1 MSKQKVVTNLLL
13 STAVLGGFLIC
24 HVPSVSAETG
34 NLQEIPTESAT
45 VSSENQTVA
54 AVDGI
59 SPTDNQLP
67 TSEEGDKQA
76 SEEKLVS
83 SDSTRE
89 KSAAQ
94 VATDPD
100 VPSQSLSVSEAE
112 VSTAD
117 SNIQQA
123 EEKLIQESNYY
134 RFDTHQG
141 ERIRNAVSIEK
152 ISADNDEIKWK
163 VTFDRKNWTFSGEG
177 SGYYFILPKGL
188 QLTNIIDSQSRE
200 DIFNKFPKDVNDEA
214 NSGGQPYRFF
224 SREKNANNDERS
236 FESQWGWS
244 VGRVGGELEK
254 WKEESS
260 SIYFLQVQRDSVA
273 KEKATYELTAQVT
286 NQEMQTF
293 PVLAVVKNFKE
304 RIFFSRDEIT
314 SAAGLRLKV
323 SESAKSNNEGITII
337 GDSSP
342 ESDRTP
348 EPRGDRTPDID
359 VPKADVPKVEQPKP
373 KDPEIQL
380 PTPKSPESV
389 PPKVMPPT
397 PKVPEVKTPKEAPL
411 PPKTPEVEVP
421 KVMLPTPKV
430 PEVKTPKVEYP
441 DTDAPKIES
450 PKAPETER
458 PEVLPPTPKVPEVEV
473 PKVIPPTSKV
483 PEAEP
488 PKVEQPK
495 PKVPEVHL
503 PAPKSPE
510 TEPPKVMSPAPKV
523 PDVKTPKEAPLPPK
537 TPGVEVPKVMLP
549 TPKAPEV
556 EVPKITPPTSKVPEA
571 EPPKVE
577 QPKPKVPEVHLPA
590 PKAPETEPPKVMS
603 PAPKVPD
610 VKTPKEA
617 PLPPKTPGVEV
628 PKVTPPTSKVP
639 EAEPPKV
646 EPPKV
651 EQPKPKVPEVHLP
664 APKSP
669 ESMPPKATPPAPK
682 VPDVKTPK
690 EAPLPP
696 KTPEV
701 AHPEVEKS
709 AGIQPEKGQPEVN
722 KPNIIHPEVLQ
733 AEVKKTESGVSMAP
747 KVGIQKET
755 LPNTG
760 ETSNTLVWLG
770 GALATLAS
778 SLYLFKQHR
787 QREEE

>member
-24 HVPSVSAETG
+24 HIPSVSAETG

-45 VSSENQTVA
+45 VSSENQTAA

-67 TSEEGDKQA
+67 MSEEGDEQA
-76 SEEKLVS
+76 PEEKLVS
-83 SDSTRE
+83 SGSTRE
-89 KSAAQ
+89 ESAAQ

-100 VPSQSLSVSEAE
+100 TPSQSLNVSEAE

-141 ERIRNAVSIEK
+141 EQIRNAVSIEK
-152 ISADNDEIKWK
+152 ISADNNEIKWK
-163 VTFDRKNWTFSGEG
+163 VTFDRKNWVFKGEG

-188 QLTNIIDSQSRE
+188 QLTKIIDKQSEE
-200 DIFNKFPKDVNDEA
+200 DIFDKFPTDVDGDA

-224 SREKNANNDERS
+224 SKEKNANNDERS

-260 SIYFLQVQRDSVA
+260 SIYFLQVQRDSVV

-286 NQEMQTF
+286 NREMQTF

-323 SESAKSNNEGITII
+323 SESAKPNNEGIAIL
-337 GDSSP
+337 GSVPRPDSSP

-373 KDPEIQL
+373 KDPEVQL
-380 PTPKSPESV
+380 PAPKAPESV
-389 PPKVMPPT
+389 PPKVMPPA
-397 PKVPEVKTPKEAPL
+397 PKVPDVKTPKEAPL

-421 KVMLPTPKV
+421 KVMPPTPKV
-430 PEVKTPKVEYP
+430 PDVKTPKVEYP
-441 DTDAPKIES
+441 DTDAPEIES
-450 PKAPETER
+450 PKAPKTER
-458 PEVLPPTPKVPEVEV
+458 PEVLPPTSKVPEVEP
-473 PKVIPPTSKV
+473 PKVMLPTPKS

-503 PAPKSPE
+503 SAPKSPE
-510 TEPPKVMSPAPKV
+510 VEVPKVTPPTSKV

-556 EVPKITPPTSKVPEA
+556 EVPK
-571 EPPKVE
+571 
-577 QPKPKVPEVHLPA
+577 
-590 PKAPETEPPKVMS
+590 
-603 PAPKVPD
+603 
-610 VKTPKEA
+610 
-617 PLPPKTPGVEV
+617 
-628 PKVTPPTSKVP
+628 VTPPTSKVP
-639 EAEPPKV
+639 DVKM
-646 EPPKV
+646 
-651 EQPKPKVPEVHLP
+651 
-664 APKSP
+664 PKSP
-669 ESMPPKATPPAPK
+669 E
-682 VPDVKTPK
+682 VV
-690 EAPLPP
+690 
-696 KTPEV
+696 
-701 AHPEVEKS
+701 HPEVEKP
-709 AGIQPEKGQPEVN
+709 AGIQPEKGQLEVN

-733 AEVKKTESGVSMAP
+733 SEVKKTESGVSMAP

-770 GALATLAS
+770 GALAALAS

>member
-24 HVPSVSAETG
+24 HVSSVSAETG

-45 VSSENQTVA
+45 VSSENQTA
-54 AVDGI
+54 TAVDGI

-67 TSEEGDKQA
+67 TSEEGDEQA
-76 SEEKLVS
+76 PEEKLVS

-89 KSAAQ
+89 ESATQ

-100 VPSQSLSVSEAE
+100 APSQSLSVSGAE
-112 VSTAD
+112 ISTAD

-123 EEKLIQESNYY
+123 EEKLIQESNYH

-141 ERIRNAVSIEK
+141 EQIRKAVSIEK

-177 SGYYFILPKGL
+177 SGYYFILLKGL
-188 QLTNIIDSQSRE
+188 QLTKIIDSQSEE
-200 DIFNKFPKDVNDEA
+200 DIFNKFPKDVNSEA

-260 SIYFLQVQRDSVA
+260 SVYFLQVQRDSVA

-286 NQEMQTF
+286 NREMQTF

-323 SESAKSNNEGITII
+323 SESAKPNNEGITII

-348 EPRGDRTPDID
+348 EPRGDRTSDIV

-373 KDPEIQL
+373 KDPEVQL
-380 PTPKSPESV
+380 PAPKAPESV
-389 PPKVMPPT
+389 PPKVM
-397 PKVPEVKTPKEAPL
+397 
-411 PPKTPEVEVP
+411 
-421 KVMLPTPKV
+421 
-430 PEVKTPKVEYP
+430 
-441 DTDAPKIES
+441 
-450 PKAPETER
+450 
-458 PEVLPPTPKVPEVEV
+458 
-473 PKVIPPTSKV
+473 
-483 PEAEP
+483 
-488 PKVEQPK
+488 
-495 PKVPEVHL
+495 
-503 PAPKSPE
+503 
-510 TEPPKVMSPAPKV
+510 
-523 PDVKTPKEAPLPPK
+523 
-537 TPGVEVPKVMLP
+537 
-549 TPKAPEV
+549 
-556 EVPKITPPTSKVPEA
+556 
-571 EPPKVE
+571 
-577 QPKPKVPEVHLPA
+577 
-590 PKAPETEPPKVMS
+590 
-603 PAPKVPD
+603 
-610 VKTPKEA
+610 
-617 PLPPKTPGVEV
+617 
-628 PKVTPPTSKVP
+628 
-639 EAEPPKV
+639 
-646 EPPKV
+646 
-651 EQPKPKVPEVHLP
+651 
-664 APKSP
+664 
-669 ESMPPKATPPAPK
+669 PPAPK

-701 AHPEVEKS
+701 EVPKVMPPTPKVPEVHLPAPKSPEVEVPKVTPPTSKVPDVKTPKTPEVAHPEVEKP

-733 AEVKKTESGVSMAP
+733 SEVKKTESGVSMAP

-770 GALATLAS
+770 GALAALAS

>member
-45 VSSENQTVA
+45 VSSENQTA
-54 AVDGI
+54 TAVDGI

-67 TSEEGDKQA
+67 TSEEGDEQA
-76 SEEKLVS
+76 PEEKLVS

-89 KSAAQ
+89 ESATQ

-100 VPSQSLSVSEAE
+100 TPSQSLNVSEAE
-112 VSTAD
+112 NSTAD

-141 ERIRNAVSIEK
+141 EQIRNAVSIEK
-152 ISADNDEIKWK
+152 ISADNDKIKWR

-188 QLTNIIDSQSRE
+188 QLTNIIDKQSEE
-200 DIFNKFPKDVNDEA
+200 DIFDKFPTEVDGDA

-224 SREKNANNDERS
+224 SREKNTNNGERS

-286 NQEMQTF
+286 NREMQTF

-323 SESAKSNNEGITII
+323 SESAKPNNEGITII
-337 GDSSP
+337 GSVLGPDSSP

-348 EPRGDRTPDID
+348 EPRGDRTPDIV

-373 KDPEIQL
+373 KDPEVHL
-380 PTPKSPESV
+380 PAPKAPETVPPKVMPPAPKVPEVKTPKEAPLPPKTPEVEVPKVIPPTSKVPESVPPKVEQPKPKVPEVHLPAPKSPESV
-389 PPKVMPPT
+389 PPKVMPPA

-421 KVMLPTPKV
+421 KVMLPTPK
-430 PEVKTPKVEYP
+430 
-441 DTDAPKIES
+441 A
-450 PKAPETER
+450 
-458 PEVLPPTPKVPEVEV
+458 
-473 PKVIPPTSKV
+473 
-483 PEAEP
+483 PEAEV

-495 PKVPEVHL
+495 PKDPEVHL

-510 TEPPKVMSPAPKV
+510 TVPPKVMP
-523 PDVKTPKEAPLPPK
+523 
-537 TPGVEVPKVMLP
+537 P
-549 TPKAPEV
+549 TPKN
-556 EVPKITPPTSKVPEA
+556 
-571 EPPKVE
+571 
-577 QPKPKVPEVHLPA
+577 
-590 PKAPETEPPKVMS
+590 PETEPPKV
-603 PAPKVPD
+603 
-610 VKTPKEA
+610 EH
-617 PLPPKTPGVEV
+617 
-628 PKVTPPTSKVP
+628 
-639 EAEPPKV
+639 
-646 EPPKV
+646 
-651 EQPKPKVPEVHLP
+651 PKPNVPEVRLP

-669 ESMPPKATPPAPK
+669 ETELPKVTPPVPK
-682 VPDVKTPK
+682 VPDIKT
-690 EAPLPP
+690 P

-709 AGIQPEKGQPEVN
+709 TRIQPEKGQPEVN

-733 AEVKKTESGVSMAP
+733 SEVKKTEIGVSMAP

>member
-24 HVPSVSAETG
+24 HVPSVSAETS

-76 SEEKLVS
+76 PEEKLVS

-152 ISADNDEIKWK
+152 ISADNNEIKWK

-188 QLTNIIDSQSRE
+188 QLTKIIDSQSEE
-200 DIFNKFPKDVNDEA
+200 DIFNKFPKDVNSEA

-224 SREKNANNDERS
+224 SREKNTNNGERS

-273 KEKATYELTAQVT
+273 KERATYELTAQVT
-286 NQEMQTF
+286 NREMQTF

-323 SESAKSNNEGITII
+323 SESAKPNNEGITII
-337 GDSSP
+337 GSVLGPDSSP

-348 EPRGDRTPDID
+348 EPQGDRTPDID

-373 KDPEIQL
+373 KVPEVHL
-380 PTPKSPESV
+380 PAPKAPETV
-389 PPKVMPPT
+389 PPKVMPPA
-397 PKVPEVKTPKEAPL
+397 PKVPD
-411 PPKTPEVEVP
+411 
-421 KVMLPTPKV
+421 
-430 PEVKTPKVEYP
+430 VKTPKVEYP
-441 DTDAPKIES
+441 DTDAPEIES

-458 PEVLPPTPKVPEVEV
+458 PEVL
-473 PKVIPPTSKV
+473 PPTSKV

-510 TEPPKVMSPAPKV
+510 
-523 PDVKTPKEAPLPPK
+523 
-537 TPGVEVPKVMLP
+537 VEVPKV
-549 TPKAPEV
+549 
-556 EVPKITPPTSKVPEA
+556 TPPTLKVPEA

-590 PKAPETEPPKVMS
+590 PKSPE
-603 PAPKVPD
+603 
-610 VKTPKEA
+610 
-617 PLPPKTPGVEV
+617 VEV

-639 EAEPPKV
+639 DVKM
-646 EPPKV
+646 
-651 EQPKPKVPEVHLP
+651 
-664 APKSP
+664 PKSP
-669 ESMPPKATPPAPK
+669 E
-682 VPDVKTPK
+682 VV
-690 EAPLPP
+690 
-696 KTPEV
+696 
-701 AHPEVEKS
+701 HPEVEKP
-709 AGIQPEKGQPEVN
+709 AGIQPEKGQLEVN

-733 AEVKKTESGVSMAP
+733 SEVKKTESGVSMAP

-770 GALATLAS
+770 GALAALAS

>member
-24 HVPSVSAETG
+24 HVSSVSAETG

-45 VSSENQTVA
+45 VSSENQTA
-54 AVDGI
+54 TAVDGI

-67 TSEEGDKQA
+67 TSEEGDEQA
-76 SEEKLVS
+76 PEEKLVS

-89 KSAAQ
+89 ESATQ

-100 VPSQSLSVSEAE
+100 APSQSLSVSGAE
-112 VSTAD
+112 ISTAD

-123 EEKLIQESNYY
+123 EEKLIQESNYH

-141 ERIRNAVSIEK
+141 EQIRKAVSIEK

-177 SGYYFILPKGL
+177 SGYYFILLKGL
-188 QLTNIIDSQSRE
+188 QLTKIIDSQSEE
-200 DIFNKFPKDVNDEA
+200 DIFNKFP
-214 NSGGQPYRFF
+214 
-224 SREKNANNDERS
+224 NDERS

-260 SIYFLQVQRDSVA
+260 SVYFLQVQRDSVA

-286 NQEMQTF
+286 NREMQTF

-323 SESAKSNNEGITII
+323 SESAKPNNEGITII

-348 EPRGDRTPDID
+348 EPRGDRTSDIV

-373 KDPEIQL
+373 KDPEVQL
-380 PTPKSPESV
+380 PAPKAPESV
-389 PPKVMPPT
+389 PPKVMPPA
-397 PKVPEVKTPKEAPL
+397 PKVPDVKTPKEAPL

-421 KVMLPTPKV
+421 KVMPPTPKV
-430 PEVKTPKVEYP
+430 PDVKTPKVEYP
-441 DTDAPKIES
+441 DTDAPVIES

-483 PEAEP
+483 PEAEL

-523 PDVKTPKEAPLPPK
+523 PDVKTPK
-537 TPGVEVPKVMLP
+537 
-549 TPKAPEV
+549 
-556 EVPKITPPTSKVPEA
+556 
-571 EPPKVE
+571 
-577 QPKPKVPEVHLPA
+577 
-590 PKAPETEPPKVMS
+590 
-603 PAPKVPD
+603 
-610 VKTPKEA
+610 
-617 PLPPKTPGVEV
+617 
-628 PKVTPPTSKVP
+628 
-639 EAEPPKV
+639 
-646 EPPKV
+646 
-651 EQPKPKVPEVHLP
+651 
-664 APKSP
+664 
-669 ESMPPKATPPAPK
+669 
-682 VPDVKTPK
+682 
-690 EAPLPP
+690 
-696 KTPEV
+696 
-701 AHPEVEKS
+701 
-709 AGIQPEKGQPEVN
+709 
-722 KPNIIHPEVLQ
+722 
-733 AEVKKTESGVSMAP
+733 
-747 KVGIQKET
+747 
-755 LPNTG
+755 
-760 ETSNTLVWLG
+760 
-770 GALATLAS
+770 
-778 SLYLFKQHR
+778 
-787 QREEE
+787 

>member
-1 MSKQKVVTNLLL
+1 MSKQKIATNLLL

-45 VSSENQTVA
+45 VSSENQTA
-54 AVDGI
+54 TAVDGI
-59 SPTDNQLP
+59 SPKDNQLP

-76 SEEKLVS
+76 PEEKLVS

-89 KSAAQ
+89 ESATQ

-100 VPSQSLSVSEAE
+100 TPSQSLNVSEAE

-141 ERIRNAVSIEK
+141 EQIRNAVSIEK
-152 ISADNDEIKWK
+152 ISADNNEIKWK

-188 QLTNIIDSQSRE
+188 QLTKIIDKQSE
-200 DIFNKFPKDVNDEA
+200 KDIFNKFPKDVNSEA

-224 SREKNANNDERS
+224 SREKNARDSERS

-286 NQEMQTF
+286 NQAMKTF

-323 SESAKSNNEGITII
+323 SESAKPNNEGITII
-337 GDSSP
+337 GSVPRPDSSP
-342 ESDRTP
+342 ESDRIP

-373 KDPEIQL
+373 KDPEVQL
-380 PTPKSPESV
+380 PAPKDPETV
-389 PPKVMPPT
+389 PPKVMPPA

-430 PEVKTPKVEYP
+430 PEVAPPKVM
-441 DTDAPKIES
+441 
-450 PKAPETER
+450 
-458 PEVLPPTPKVPEVEV
+458 LPTPKVPEVEV

-483 PEAEP
+483 PEAE
-488 PKVEQPK
+488 
-495 PKVPEVHL
+495 
-503 PAPKSPE
+503 
-510 TEPPKVMSPAPKV
+510 T
-523 PDVKTPKEAPLPPK
+523 
-537 TPGVEVPKVMLP
+537 
-549 TPKAPEV
+549 
-556 EVPKITPPTSKVPEA
+556 
-571 EPPKVE
+571 PKVE

-590 PKAPETEPPKVMS
+590 PKAPESVPPKV
-603 PAPKVPD
+603 
-610 VKTPKEA
+610 
-617 PLPPKTPGVEV
+617 
-628 PKVTPPTSKVP
+628 
-639 EAEPPKV
+639 
-646 EPPKV
+646 
-651 EQPKPKVPEVHLP
+651 
-664 APKSP
+664 
-669 ESMPPKATPPAPK
+669 TPPAPK
-682 VPDVKTPK
+682 VPEVKTPK

-701 AHPEVEKS
+701 EVPKVMLPTPQSPEVVPPKVTPPAPKVPDVKTPKVEHPDTDAPEIESPKSPETERPEVLPPTPKSPEAETPKVMLPTPESPEVAHPDVDKS
-709 AGIQPEKGQPEVN
+709 TGIQPEKGQPEVN
-722 KPNIIHPEVLQ
+722 KPNIIHPEVFQ
-733 AEVKKTESGVSMAP
+733 SEVKKTESGFSPAP

>member
-45 VSSENQTVA
+45 VSSENQTA
-54 AVDGI
+54 TAVDGI
-59 SPTDNQLP
+59 SPKDNQLP
-67 TSEEGDKQA
+67 MSEEGDEQA
-76 SEEKLVS
+76 PEEKLVS

-89 KSAAQ
+89 ESAAQ

-100 VPSQSLSVSEAE
+100 TPSQSLNVSEAE

-152 ISADNDEIKWK
+152 ISADNNEIKWK

-188 QLTNIIDSQSRE
+188 QLTNIIDKQSE
-200 DIFNKFPKDVNDEA
+200 KDIFDKFPTEVEGEA

-224 SREKNANNDERS
+224 SREKNARDSERS

-260 SIYFLQVQRDSVA
+260 SIYFLQVQRDSVV

-286 NQEMQTF
+286 NQAMKTF

-323 SESAKSNNEGITII
+323 SESAKPNNEGITII
-337 GDSSP
+337 GSVPRPDSSP
-342 ESDRTP
+342 ESDRIP

-373 KDPEIQL
+373 KDPEVQL
-380 PTPKSPESV
+380 PAPKAPETV
-389 PPKVMPPT
+389 PPKVMPPA

-421 KVMLPTPKV
+421 KVMLPTPQSPEVVPPKVTPPAPKV
-430 PEVKTPKVEYP
+430 PDVKTPKVEHP
-441 DTDAPKIES
+441 DTDAPEIES
-450 PKAPETER
+450 PKSPETER
-458 PEVLPPTPKVPEVEV
+458 PEVLPPTPKVPEVEP
-473 PKVIPPTSKV
+473 PKVILPTPKA
-483 PEAEP
+483 PEAE
-488 PKVEQPK
+488 
-495 PKVPEVHL
+495 
-503 PAPKSPE
+503 
-510 TEPPKVMSPAPKV
+510 T
-523 PDVKTPKEAPLPPK
+523 
-537 TPGVEVPKVMLP
+537 PKVMLP
-549 TPKAPEV
+549 TPK
-556 EVPKITPPTSKVPEA
+556 S
-571 EPPKVE
+571 
-577 QPKPKVPEVHLPA
+577 
-590 PKAPETEPPKVMS
+590 S
-603 PAPKVPD
+603 
-610 VKTPKEA
+610 
-617 PLPPKTPGVEV
+617 
-628 PKVTPPTSKVP
+628 
-639 EAEPPKV
+639 
-646 EPPKV
+646 
-651 EQPKPKVPEVHLP
+651 
-664 APKSP
+664 
-669 ESMPPKATPPAPK
+669 
-682 VPDVKTPK
+682 
-690 EAPLPP
+690 
-696 KTPEV
+696 EV
-701 AHPEVEKS
+701 AHPDVEKS
-709 AGIQPEKGQPEVN
+709 TGIQPEKGQPEVN
-722 KPNIIHPEVLQ
+722 KPNIIHPEVFQ
-733 AEVKKTESGVSMAP
+733 SEVKKTESGFSPAP

>member
-24 HVPSVSAETG
+24 HVPSVSAETS

-76 SEEKLVS
+76 PEEKLVS

-152 ISADNDEIKWK
+152 ISADNNEIKWK

-188 QLTNIIDSQSRE
+188 QLTKIIDSQSEE
-200 DIFNKFPKDVNDEA
+200 DIFNKFPKDVNSEA

-224 SREKNANNDERS
+224 SREKNTNNGERS

-273 KEKATYELTAQVT
+273 KERATYELTAQVT
-286 NQEMQTF
+286 NREMQTF

-323 SESAKSNNEGITII
+323 SESAKPNNEGITII
-337 GDSSP
+337 GSVLGPDSSP

-348 EPRGDRTPDID
+348 EPQGDRTPDID

-373 KDPEIQL
+373 KVPEVHL
-380 PTPKSPESV
+380 PAPKAPETV
-389 PPKVMPPT
+389 PPKVMPPA
-397 PKVPEVKTPKEAPL
+397 PKVPD
-411 PPKTPEVEVP
+411 
-421 KVMLPTPKV
+421 
-430 PEVKTPKVEYP
+430 VKTPKVEYP
-441 DTDAPKIES
+441 DTDAPEIES

-458 PEVLPPTPKVPEVEV
+458 PEVL
-473 PKVIPPTSKV
+473 PPTSKV

-510 TEPPKVMSPAPKV
+510 VEVPKVTPPTLKVPEAEPPKVEQPKPKVPEVHLPAPKSPETESPKATPPAPKV
-523 PDVKTPKEAPLPPK
+523 PDVKTPKEAPLSPK
-537 TPGVEVPKVMLP
+537 TPGVEVPKVIPP

-556 EVPKITPPTSKVPEA
+556 EVPKVTPPTSKVPEA

-590 PKAPETEPPKVMS
+590 PKSPE
-603 PAPKVPD
+603 
-610 VKTPKEA
+610 
-617 PLPPKTPGVEV
+617 VEV

-639 EAEPPKV
+639 
-646 EPPKV
+646 
-651 EQPKPKVPEVHLP
+651 
-664 APKSP
+664 
-669 ESMPPKATPPAPK
+669 
-682 VPDVKTPK
+682 DVKT
-690 EAPLPP
+690 P

-701 AHPEVEKS
+701 AHPEVEKP

-722 KPNIIHPEVLQ
+722 KPNIIHSEVLQ
-733 AEVKKTESGVSMAP
+733 SEVKKTESGVSMAP

>member
-45 VSSENQTVA
+45 VSSENQTA
-54 AVDGI
+54 TAVDGI

-67 TSEEGDKQA
+67 TSEEGDEQA
-76 SEEKLVS
+76 PEEKLVS

-89 KSAAQ
+89 ESATQ

-100 VPSQSLSVSEAE
+100 APSQSLSVSGAE
-112 VSTAD
+112 ISTAD

-141 ERIRNAVSIEK
+141 EQIRKAVSIEK
-152 ISADNDEIKWK
+152 ISADNDKIKWK

-188 QLTNIIDSQSRE
+188 QLTKIIDSQSEE
-200 DIFNKFPKDVNDEA
+200 DIFNKFPKDVNSEA

-286 NQEMQTF
+286 NREMQTF

-323 SESAKSNNEGITII
+323 SESAKPNNEGITII
-337 GDSSP
+337 GSVLGPDSSP

-348 EPRGDRTPDID
+348 EPRGDRTPDIV

-373 KDPEIQL
+373 KDPEVQL
-380 PTPKSPESV
+380 PAPKAPESV
-389 PPKVMPPT
+389 PPKVMPPA
-397 PKVPEVKTPKEAPL
+397 PKVPDVKTPKEAPL

-421 KVMLPTPKV
+421 KVMPPTPKV
-430 PEVKTPKVEYP
+430 PDVKTPKVEYP
-441 DTDAPKIES
+441 DTDAPEIES

-458 PEVLPPTPKVPEVEV
+458 PEVLPPTSKVPEVEPPKVMLPTPKSPEAEPPKVEQPKPKVPEVQLPAPKAPEVEV
-473 PKVIPPTSKV
+473 PKVTPPTLKV

-510 TEPPKVMSPAPKV
+510 
-523 PDVKTPKEAPLPPK
+523 
-537 TPGVEVPKVMLP
+537 
-549 TPKAPEV
+549 
-556 EVPKITPPTSKVPEA
+556 
-571 EPPKVE
+571 
-577 QPKPKVPEVHLPA
+577 
-590 PKAPETEPPKVMS
+590 
-603 PAPKVPD
+603 
-610 VKTPKEA
+610 
-617 PLPPKTPGVEV
+617 VEV

-639 EAEPPKV
+639 DVKM
-646 EPPKV
+646 
-651 EQPKPKVPEVHLP
+651 
-664 APKSP
+664 PKSP
-669 ESMPPKATPPAPK
+669 EVEP
-682 VPDVKTPK
+682 
-690 EAPLPP
+690 
-696 KTPEV
+696 
-701 AHPEVEKS
+701 PEVEKP
-709 AGIQPEKGQPEVN
+709 AGIQPEKGQLEVN

-733 AEVKKTESGVSMAP
+733 SEVKKTEIGVSMAP

>member
-34 NLQEIPTESAT
+34 NLQEMPTESAT
-45 VSSENQTVA
+45 VSSENQTA
-54 AVDGI
+54 TAVDGI

-76 SEEKLVS
+76 PEEKLVS

-89 KSAAQ
+89 ESTAQ

-100 VPSQSLSVSEAE
+100 TPSQSLNVSEAE

-123 EEKLIQESNYY
+123 EEKLIQESNYH

-141 ERIRNAVSIEK
+141 EQIRKAVSIEK
-152 ISADNDEIKWK
+152 ISADNNEIKWK

-188 QLTNIIDSQSRE
+188 QLTNIIDKQSEE
-200 DIFNKFPKDVNDEA
+200 DVFNKFPKDVDGDA

-224 SREKNANNDERS
+224 SREKNARDSERS

-273 KEKATYELTAQVT
+273 KEKATYELTARVT
-286 NQEMQTF
+286 NREMQTF

-323 SESAKSNNEGITII
+323 SESAKPNNEGITII
-337 GDSSP
+337 GSVPRPDSSP

-373 KDPEIQL
+373 KDPEVQLPAPKDPETVPPKVMPPAPKVPEVKTPKEAPLPPKTPEVEVPKVMLPTPNVPDVAPPKVML
-380 PTPKSPESV
+380 PTPKSPEVETPKVEHPKPKVPEVHLPAPKAPESV
-389 PPKVMPPT
+389 PPKVMPPA

-421 KVMLPTPKV
+421 KVMLPTPKSPEVV
-430 PEVKTPKVEYP
+430 PPKVTPPAPKVPDVKTPKVEHP
-441 DTDAPKIES
+441 DTDAPEIES
-450 PKAPETER
+450 PKSPETER
-458 PEVLPPTPKVPEVEV
+458 PEVLPPTPKSPEVET
-473 PKVIPPTSKV
+473 PKVILPTPKA
-483 PEAEP
+483 PEAE
-488 PKVEQPK
+488 
-495 PKVPEVHL
+495 
-503 PAPKSPE
+503 
-510 TEPPKVMSPAPKV
+510 T
-523 PDVKTPKEAPLPPK
+523 
-537 TPGVEVPKVMLP
+537 PKVMLP
-549 TPKAPEV
+549 TPK
-556 EVPKITPPTSKVPEA
+556 
-571 EPPKVE
+571 
-577 QPKPKVPEVHLPA
+577 
-590 PKAPETEPPKVMS
+590 
-603 PAPKVPD
+603 
-610 VKTPKEA
+610 
-617 PLPPKTPGVEV
+617 
-628 PKVTPPTSKVP
+628 
-639 EAEPPKV
+639 
-646 EPPKV
+646 
-651 EQPKPKVPEVHLP
+651 
-664 APKSP
+664 SP
-669 ESMPPKATPPAPK
+669 EF
-682 VPDVKTPK
+682 
-690 EAPLPP
+690 
-696 KTPEV
+696 
-701 AHPEVEKS
+701 AHPDIEKS
-709 AGIQPEKGQPEVN
+709 TGIQPEKGQPEVN
-722 KPNIIHPEVLQ
+722 KPNIIHPEVFQ
-733 AEVKKTESGVSMAP
+733 SEVKKTESGFSPAP

>member
-45 VSSENQTVA
+45 VSSENQTA
-54 AVDGI
+54 TAVDGI

-67 TSEEGDKQA
+67 MSEEGDEQA
-76 SEEKLVS
+76 PEEKIVS

-89 KSAAQ
+89 ESAAQ

-100 VPSQSLSVSEAE
+100 TPSQSLNVSEAE

-141 ERIRNAVSIEK
+141 EQIRNAVSIEK
-152 ISADNDEIKWK
+152 ISADNNEIKWK
-163 VTFDRKNWTFSGEG
+163 VTFDRKNWVFKGEG

-188 QLTNIIDSQSRE
+188 QLTKIIDKQSEE
-200 DIFNKFPKDVNDEA
+200 DIFDKFPTDVDGDA

-224 SREKNANNDERS
+224 SKEKNANNDERS

-260 SIYFLQVQRDSVA
+260 SIYFLQVQRDSVV

-286 NQEMQTF
+286 NREMQTF

-323 SESAKSNNEGITII
+323 SESAKPNNEGIAIL
-337 GDSSP
+337 GSVPRPDSSP

-373 KDPEIQL
+373 KDPEVQL
-380 PTPKSPESV
+380 PAPKAPESVPPKVILPAPKVPEVKTPKEAPLPPKTPEVEVPKVIPPTSKVPESVPPKVEQPKPKVPEVHLPAPKAPESV
-389 PPKVMPPT
+389 PPKVMPPA

-421 KVMLPTPKV
+421 KVMLPTPK
-430 PEVKTPKVEYP
+430 
-441 DTDAPKIES
+441 A
-450 PKAPETER
+450 
-458 PEVLPPTPKVPEVEV
+458 
-473 PKVIPPTSKV
+473 
-483 PEAEP
+483 PEAEV

-495 PKVPEVHL
+495 PKDPEVHL

-510 TEPPKVMSPAPKV
+510 TVPPKVMP
-523 PDVKTPKEAPLPPK
+523 
-537 TPGVEVPKVMLP
+537 P
-549 TPKAPEV
+549 TPKN
-556 EVPKITPPTSKVPEA
+556 
-571 EPPKVE
+571 
-577 QPKPKVPEVHLPA
+577 
-590 PKAPETEPPKVMS
+590 PETEPPKV
-603 PAPKVPD
+603 
-610 VKTPKEA
+610 EH
-617 PLPPKTPGVEV
+617 
-628 PKVTPPTSKVP
+628 
-639 EAEPPKV
+639 
-646 EPPKV
+646 
-651 EQPKPKVPEVHLP
+651 PKPNVPEVRLP

-669 ESMPPKATPPAPK
+669 ETELPKVTPPVPK
-682 VPDVKTPK
+682 VPDIKT
-690 EAPLPP
+690 P

-709 AGIQPEKGQPEVN
+709 TRIQPEKGQPEVN
-722 KPNIIHPEVLQ
+722 KPNIIHLEVLQ
-733 AEVKKTESGVSMAP
+733 SEVKKTEIGVSMAP

>member
-24 HVPSVSAETG
+24 HVSSVSAETG

-45 VSSENQTVA
+45 VSSENQTA
-54 AVDGI
+54 TAVDGI

-67 TSEEGDKQA
+67 TSEEGDEQA
-76 SEEKLVS
+76 PEEKLVS

-89 KSAAQ
+89 ESATQ

-100 VPSQSLSVSEAE
+100 APSQSLSVSGAE
-112 VSTAD
+112 ISTAD

-123 EEKLIQESNYY
+123 EEKLIQESNYH

-141 ERIRNAVSIEK
+141 EQIRKAVSIEK

-177 SGYYFILPKGL
+177 SGYYFILLKGL
-188 QLTNIIDSQSRE
+188 QLTKIIDSQSEE
-200 DIFNKFPKDVNDEA
+200 DIFNKFPKDVNSEA

-260 SIYFLQVQRDSVA
+260 SVYFLQVQRDSVA

-286 NQEMQTF
+286 NREMQTF

-323 SESAKSNNEGITII
+323 SESAKPNNEGITII

-348 EPRGDRTPDID
+348 EPRGDRTSDIV

-373 KDPEIQL
+373 KDPEVQL
-380 PTPKSPESV
+380 PAPKAPESV
-389 PPKVMPPT
+389 PPKVMP
-397 PKVPEVKTPKEAPL
+397 
-411 PPKTPEVEVP
+411 
-421 KVMLPTPKV
+421 
-430 PEVKTPKVEYP
+430 
-441 DTDAPKIES
+441 
-450 PKAPETER
+450 
-458 PEVLPPTPKVPEVEV
+458 
-473 PKVIPPTSKV
+473 
-483 PEAEP
+483 
-488 PKVEQPK
+488 
-495 PKVPEVHL
+495 
-503 PAPKSPE
+503 
-510 TEPPKVMSPAPKV
+510 
-523 PDVKTPKEAPLPPK
+523 
-537 TPGVEVPKVMLP
+537 
-549 TPKAPEV
+549 
-556 EVPKITPPTSKVPEA
+556 
-571 EPPKVE
+571 
-577 QPKPKVPEVHLPA
+577 
-590 PKAPETEPPKVMS
+590 

-639 EAEPPKV
+639 E
-646 EPPKV
+646 
-651 EQPKPKVPEVHLP
+651 VHLP

-669 ESMPPKATPPAPK
+669 EVEVPKVTPPTSK
-682 VPDVKTPK
+682 VPDVKT
-690 EAPLPP
+690 P

-701 AHPEVEKS
+701 AHPEVEKP

-733 AEVKKTESGVSMAP
+733 SEVKKTESGVSMAP

-770 GALATLAS
+770 GALAALAS

>member
-45 VSSENQTVA
+45 VSSENQTA
-54 AVDGI
+54 TAVDGI

-76 SEEKLVS
+76 PEEKLVS

-89 KSAAQ
+89 ESATQ

-100 VPSQSLSVSEAE
+100 APSQSLNVSEPE
-112 VSTAD
+112 VSTAN

-123 EEKLIQESNYY
+123 EEKLIQESNYH

-141 ERIRNAVSIEK
+141 EQIRNAVSIEK
-152 ISADNDEIKWK
+152 ISADNDKIKWR

-188 QLTNIIDSQSRE
+188 QLTNIIDKQSE
-200 DIFNKFPKDVNDEA
+200 KDIFNKFPTDVNDEA

-224 SREKNANNDERS
+224 SREKNARDSERS

-314 SAAGLRLKV
+314 SATGLRLKV
-323 SESAKSNNEGITII
+323 SESAKPNNEGITII
-337 GDSSP
+337 GSVLGPDSSP

-359 VPKADVPKVEQPKP
+359 VPKADVPKVEHSKP
-373 KDPEIQL
+373 KVPEVQL
-380 PTPKSPESV
+380 PAPKAPETV
-389 PPKVMPPT
+389 PPKVMPPA
-397 PKVPEVKTPKEAPL
+397 PKVPEAESPKKAPL

-430 PEVKTPKVEYP
+430 PDVKTPKVEYP
-441 DTDAPKIES
+441 DTDAPEIES

-503 PAPKSPE
+503 PAPK
-510 TEPPKVMSPAPKV
+510 
-523 PDVKTPKEAPLPPK
+523 
-537 TPGVEVPKVMLP
+537 
-549 TPKAPEV
+549 
-556 EVPKITPPTSKVPEA
+556 
-571 EPPKVE
+571 
-577 QPKPKVPEVHLPA
+577 
-590 PKAPETEPPKVMS
+590 APETEPPKVMS

-610 VKTPKEA
+610 VKTPKDA
-617 PLPPKTPGVEV
+617 PLPPKTPGVEVPKVTPPTSKVPEVEV

-701 AHPEVEKS
+701 AHPEVEKP

-733 AEVKKTESGVSMAP
+733 SEVKKTESGVSMAP
-747 KVGIQKET
+747 KVGIQNET

>member
-45 VSSENQTVA
+45 VSSENQTA
-54 AVDGI
+54 TAVDGI

-67 TSEEGDKQA
+67 TSEEGDEQA
-76 SEEKLVS
+76 PEEKLVS

-89 KSAAQ
+89 ESATQ

-100 VPSQSLSVSEAE
+100 APSQSLSVSEAE

-123 EEKLIQESNYY
+123 EEKLIQESNYH

-141 ERIRNAVSIEK
+141 EQIRNAVSIEK

-188 QLTNIIDSQSRE
+188 QLTKIIDSQSEE
-200 DIFNKFPKDVNDEA
+200 DIFNKFPKDVNSEA

-286 NQEMQTF
+286 NREMQTF

-323 SESAKSNNEGITII
+323 SESAKPNNEGITII

-359 VPKADVPKVEQPKP
+359 VPKAEVPKVEQPKP
-373 KDPEIQL
+373 KAPEVQL
-380 PTPKSPESV
+380 PAPKAPESV
-389 PPKVMPPT
+389 PPKVMPPA
-397 PKVPEVKTPKEAPL
+397 PKVPD
-411 PPKTPEVEVP
+411 
-421 KVMLPTPKV
+421 
-430 PEVKTPKVEYP
+430 VKTPKVEYP
-441 DTDAPKIES
+441 DTDAPEIES

-483 PEAEP
+483 PEAEL

-537 TPGVEVPKVMLP
+537 TPGVEVPKVIPP
-549 TPKAPEV
+549 TPKAPE
-556 EVPKITPPTSKVPEA
+556 
-571 EPPKVE
+571 
-577 QPKPKVPEVHLPA
+577 
-590 PKAPETEPPKVMS
+590 
-603 PAPKVPD
+603 
-610 VKTPKEA
+610 
-617 PLPPKTPGVEV
+617 VEV

-639 EAEPPKV
+639 EV
-646 EPPKV
+646 ETPKV
-651 EQPKPKVPEVHLP
+651 EQPKTKVPEVHLP

-669 ESMPPKATPPAPK
+669 EVEVPKVTPPTSK
-682 VPDVKTPK
+682 IPDVKTPK
-690 EAPLPP
+690 S
-696 KTPEV
+696 PEV
-701 AHPEVEKS
+701 AHPEVEKP

-722 KPNIIHPEVLQ
+722 KPNIIHSEVLQ
-733 AEVKKTESGVSMAP
+733 SEVKKTESGVSMAP

>member
-45 VSSENQTVA
+45 VSSENQTA
-54 AVDGI
+54 TAVDGI

-67 TSEEGDKQA
+67 MSEEGDEQA
-76 SEEKLVS
+76 PEEKLVS

-89 KSAAQ
+89 ESATQ

-100 VPSQSLSVSEAE
+100 TPSQSLNVSEAE

-141 ERIRNAVSIEK
+141 EQIRNAVSIEK
-152 ISADNDEIKWK
+152 ISADNNEIKWK
-163 VTFDRKNWTFSGEG
+163 VTFDRKNWVFKGEG

-188 QLTNIIDSQSRE
+188 QLTKIIDKQSEE
-200 DIFNKFPKDVNDEA
+200 DIFDKFPTDVDGDA

-224 SREKNANNDERS
+224 SKEKNARDSERS

-260 SIYFLQVQRDSVA
+260 SIYFLQVQRDSVV

-286 NQEMQTF
+286 NREMQTF

-323 SESAKSNNEGITII
+323 SESAKPNNEGIAIL
-337 GDSSP
+337 GSVPRPDSSP
-342 ESDRTP
+342 ESDRIP

-359 VPKADVPKVEQPKP
+359 VLKADVPKVEQPKP
-373 KDPEIQL
+373 KDPEVHL
-380 PTPKSPESV
+380 PAPKAPETV
-389 PPKVMPPT
+389 PPKVMPPA

-411 PPKTPEVEVP
+411 SPKTPEVEVP

-430 PEVKTPKVEYP
+430 PEVAPPKVM
-441 DTDAPKIES
+441 
-450 PKAPETER
+450 
-458 PEVLPPTPKVPEVEV
+458 LPTPKVPEVEV

-483 PEAEP
+483 PEAET

-495 PKVPEVHL
+495 PKVPEVHH

-510 TEPPKVMSPAPKV
+510 TMPPKVMPPTPKV

-537 TPGVEVPKVMLP
+537 TPGVEVPKAILP
-549 TPKAPEV
+549 TPKSPEV
-556 EVPKITPPTSKVPEA
+556 EV
-571 EPPKVE
+571 
-577 QPKPKVPEVHLPA
+577 
-590 PKAPETEPPKVMS
+590 
-603 PAPKVPD
+603 
-610 VKTPKEA
+610 
-617 PLPPKTPGVEV
+617 
-628 PKVTPPTSKVP
+628 
-639 EAEPPKV
+639 
-646 EPPKV
+646 
-651 EQPKPKVPEVHLP
+651 
-664 APKSP
+664 
-669 ESMPPKATPPAPK
+669 
-682 VPDVKTPK
+682 
-690 EAPLPP
+690 
-696 KTPEV
+696 
-701 AHPEVEKS
+701 
-709 AGIQPEKGQPEVN
+709 
-722 KPNIIHPEVLQ
+722 
-733 AEVKKTESGVSMAP
+733 
-747 KVGIQKET
+747 
-755 LPNTG
+755 
-760 ETSNTLVWLG
+760 
-770 GALATLAS
+770 
-778 SLYLFKQHR
+778 
-787 QREEE
+787 

>member
-45 VSSENQTVA
+45 VSSENQTAA

-67 TSEEGDKQA
+67 MSEEGDKQA
-76 SEEKLVS
+76 PEEKLVS

-89 KSAAQ
+89 ESAAQ

-100 VPSQSLSVSEAE
+100 TPSQSLNVSEAE

-141 ERIRNAVSIEK
+141 EQIRNAVSIEK
-152 ISADNDEIKWK
+152 ISADNNEIKWK

-188 QLTNIIDSQSRE
+188 QLTKIIDKQSE
-200 DIFNKFPKDVNDEA
+200 KDIFNKFPKDVNSEA

-273 KEKATYELTAQVT
+273 KEKATYELTARVT
-286 NQEMQTF
+286 NREMQTF

-323 SESAKSNNEGITII
+323 SESAKPNNEGITII
-337 GDSSP
+337 GSVPRPDSSP
-342 ESDRTP
+342 ESDRIP

-373 KDPEIQL
+373 KDPEVQL
-380 PTPKSPESV
+380 PAPKDPETV
-389 PPKVMPPT
+389 PPKVMLPA
-397 PKVPEVKTPKEAPL
+397 PKVPDVKTPKEAPL

-430 PEVKTPKVEYP
+430 PEVAPPKVMLP
-441 DTDAPKIES
+441 T
-450 PKAPETER
+450 PKAPEVA
-458 PEVLPPTPKVPEVEV
+458 PPKVMLPTPKVPEVEV

-483 PEAEP
+483 PEAE
-488 PKVEQPK
+488 
-495 PKVPEVHL
+495 
-503 PAPKSPE
+503 
-510 TEPPKVMSPAPKV
+510 T
-523 PDVKTPKEAPLPPK
+523 
-537 TPGVEVPKVMLP
+537 
-549 TPKAPEV
+549 
-556 EVPKITPPTSKVPEA
+556 
-571 EPPKVE
+571 PKVE

-590 PKAPETEPPKVMS
+590 PKAPESVPPKVM
-603 PAPKVPD
+603 
-610 VKTPKEA
+610 
-617 PLPPKTPGVEV
+617 
-628 PKVTPPTSKVP
+628 
-639 EAEPPKV
+639 
-646 EPPKV
+646 
-651 EQPKPKVPEVHLP
+651 
-664 APKSP
+664 
-669 ESMPPKATPPAPK
+669 PPAPK

-690 EAPLPP
+690 VEHPDTDAPEIESPKSPETERPEVLPP
-696 KTPEV
+696 TPKVPEVAPPKVILPTPKAPEAETPKVMLPTPKSPEV
-701 AHPEVEKS
+701 AHPDVEKS
-709 AGIQPEKGQPEVN
+709 TGIQPEKGQPEVN
-722 KPNIIHPEVLQ
+722 KPNIIHPEVFQ
-733 AEVKKTESGVSMAP
+733 SEVKKTESGFSPAP

>member
-45 VSSENQTVA
+45 VSSENQTA
-54 AVDGI
+54 TAVDGI

-67 TSEEGDKQA
+67 TSEEGDEQA
-76 SEEKLVS
+76 PEEKLVS

-89 KSAAQ
+89 ESATQ
-94 VATDPD
+94 VATDPGAS
-100 VPSQSLSVSEAE
+100 SQSLNVSEPE
-112 VSTAD
+112 ISTAD

-141 ERIRNAVSIEK
+141 EQIRNAVSIEK
-152 ISADNDEIKWK
+152 ISADNDKIKWR

-188 QLTNIIDSQSRE
+188 QLTKIIDSQSRE

-286 NQEMQTF
+286 NREMQTF

-373 KDPEIQL
+373 KEPEIQL

-389 PPKVMPPT
+389 PPKVMP
-397 PKVPEVKTPKEAPL
+397 
-411 PPKTPEVEVP
+411 
-421 KVMLPTPKV
+421 PTPKV

-483 PEAEP
+483 PEAEL

-537 TPGVEVPKVMLP
+537 TPGVEVPKVIPP
-549 TPKAPEV
+549 TPKAPE
-556 EVPKITPPTSKVPEA
+556 
-571 EPPKVE
+571 
-577 QPKPKVPEVHLPA
+577 
-590 PKAPETEPPKVMS
+590 
-603 PAPKVPD
+603 
-610 VKTPKEA
+610 
-617 PLPPKTPGVEV
+617 VEV

-639 EAEPPKV
+639 DV
-646 EPPKV
+646 ETPKV

-669 ESMPPKATPPAPK
+669 EVEVPKVTPPTSK
-682 VPDVKTPK
+682 IPDVKTPK
-690 EAPLPP
+690 S
-696 KTPEV
+696 PEV
-701 AHPEVEKS
+701 AHPEVEKP

-722 KPNIIHPEVLQ
+722 KPNIIHSEVLQ
-733 AEVKKTESGVSMAP
+733 SEVKKTESGVSMAP

>member
-45 VSSENQTVA
+45 VSSENQTA
-54 AVDGI
+54 TAVDGI

-67 TSEEGDKQA
+67 TSEEGDEQA
-76 SEEKLVS
+76 PEEKLVS

-89 KSAAQ
+89 ESATQ

-100 VPSQSLSVSEAE
+100 TPSQSLNVSEAE
-112 VSTAD
+112 NSTAD

-141 ERIRNAVSIEK
+141 EQIRNAVSIEK
-152 ISADNDEIKWK
+152 ISADNNEIKWK
-163 VTFDRKNWTFSGEG
+163 VTFDRKNWVFKGEG

-188 QLTNIIDSQSRE
+188 QLTKIIDKQSEE
-200 DIFNKFPKDVNDEA
+200 DIFDKFPTDVDGDA

-224 SREKNANNDERS
+224 SKEKNANNDERS

-260 SIYFLQVQRDSVA
+260 SIYFLQVQRDSVV

-286 NQEMQTF
+286 NREMQTF

-323 SESAKSNNEGITII
+323 SESAKPNNEGITII

-373 KDPEIQL
+373 KAPEVQ
-380 PTPKSPESV
+380 PPAPKAPESV
-389 PPKVMPPT
+389 PPKVMPPA
-397 PKVPEVKTPKEAPL
+397 PKVPD
-411 PPKTPEVEVP
+411 
-421 KVMLPTPKV
+421 
-430 PEVKTPKVEYP
+430 VKTPKVEYP
-441 DTDAPKIES
+441 DTDAPEIES

-483 PEAEP
+483 PEAEL

-537 TPGVEVPKVMLP
+537 TPGVEVPKVIPP
-549 TPKAPEV
+549 TPKAPE
-556 EVPKITPPTSKVPEA
+556 
-571 EPPKVE
+571 
-577 QPKPKVPEVHLPA
+577 
-590 PKAPETEPPKVMS
+590 
-603 PAPKVPD
+603 
-610 VKTPKEA
+610 
-617 PLPPKTPGVEV
+617 VEV

-639 EAEPPKV
+639 EV
-646 EPPKV
+646 ETPKV
-651 EQPKPKVPEVHLP
+651 EQPKTKVPEVHLP

-669 ESMPPKATPPAPK
+669 EVEVPKVTPPTSK
-682 VPDVKTPK
+682 IPDVKTPK
-690 EAPLPP
+690 S
-696 KTPEV
+696 PEV
-701 AHPEVEKS
+701 AHPEVEKP

-722 KPNIIHPEVLQ
+722 KLNIIHSEVLQ
-733 AEVKKTESGVSMAP
+733 SEVKKTESGVSMAP

>member
-45 VSSENQTVA
+45 VSSENQTA
-54 AVDGI
+54 TAVDGI
-59 SPTDNQLP
+59 SPKDNQLP
-67 TSEEGDKQA
+67 MSEEGDKQA
-76 SEEKLVS
+76 PEEKLVS

-89 KSAAQ
+89 ESAAQ

-100 VPSQSLSVSEAE
+100 TPSQSLNVSEAE

-152 ISADNDEIKWK
+152 ISADNNEIKWK

-188 QLTNIIDSQSRE
+188 QLTNIIDKQSE
-200 DIFNKFPKDVNDEA
+200 KDIFDKFPTEVEGEA

-260 SIYFLQVQRDSVA
+260 SIYFLQVQRDSVV
-273 KEKATYELTAQVT
+273 KEKATYELTARVT
-286 NQEMQTF
+286 NREMQTF

-323 SESAKSNNEGITII
+323 SESAKPNNEGITII
-337 GDSSP
+337 GSVPRPDSSP
-342 ESDRTP
+342 ESDRIP

-373 KDPEIQL
+373 KDPEVQL
-380 PTPKSPESV
+380 PAPKDPETV
-389 PPKVMPPT
+389 PPKVMLPA

-421 KVMLPTPKV
+421 KVMLPTPQSPEVVPPKVTPPAPKV
-430 PEVKTPKVEYP
+430 PDVKTPKVEHP
-441 DTDAPKIES
+441 DTDAPEIES
-450 PKAPETER
+450 PKSPETER
-458 PEVLPPTPKVPEVEV
+458 PEVLPPTPKVPEVEP
-473 PKVIPPTSKV
+473 PKVILPTPKA
-483 PEAEP
+483 PEAE
-488 PKVEQPK
+488 
-495 PKVPEVHL
+495 
-503 PAPKSPE
+503 
-510 TEPPKVMSPAPKV
+510 T
-523 PDVKTPKEAPLPPK
+523 
-537 TPGVEVPKVMLP
+537 PKVMLP
-549 TPKAPEV
+549 TPK
-556 EVPKITPPTSKVPEA
+556 S
-571 EPPKVE
+571 
-577 QPKPKVPEVHLPA
+577 
-590 PKAPETEPPKVMS
+590 
-603 PAPKVPD
+603 
-610 VKTPKEA
+610 
-617 PLPPKTPGVEV
+617 
-628 PKVTPPTSKVP
+628 
-639 EAEPPKV
+639 
-646 EPPKV
+646 
-651 EQPKPKVPEVHLP
+651 
-664 APKSP
+664 
-669 ESMPPKATPPAPK
+669 
-682 VPDVKTPK
+682 
-690 EAPLPP
+690 
-696 KTPEV
+696 PEV
-701 AHPEVEKS
+701 AHPDVEKS
-709 AGIQPEKGQPEVN
+709 TGIQPEKGQPEVN
-722 KPNIIHPEVLQ
+722 KPNIIHPEVFQ
-733 AEVKKTESGVSMAP
+733 SEVKKTESGFSPAP

>member
-1 MSKQKVVTNLLL
+1 MSKQKVVTNLLP

-45 VSSENQTVA
+45 VSSENQTA
-54 AVDGI
+54 TAVDGI

-76 SEEKLVS
+76 PEEKLVS

-89 KSAAQ
+89 ESATQ

-100 VPSQSLSVSEAE
+100 APSQSLNVSEPE
-112 VSTAD
+112 VSTAN

-123 EEKLIQESNYY
+123 EEKLIQESNYH

-141 ERIRNAVSIEK
+141 EQIRNAVSIEK
-152 ISADNDEIKWK
+152 ISADNDKIKWR

-188 QLTNIIDSQSRE
+188 QLTNIIDKQSE
-200 DIFNKFPKDVNDEA
+200 KDIFNKFPTDVNDEA

-348 EPRGDRTPDID
+348 EPWGDRTPDID

-389 PPKVMPPT
+389 PPKVMP
-397 PKVPEVKTPKEAPL
+397 
-411 PPKTPEVEVP
+411 
-421 KVMLPTPKV
+421 PTPKV

-556 EVPKITPPTSKVPEA
+556 EVPKVTPPTSKVPEA

-577 QPKPKVPEVHLPA
+577 QPKPKVPEAHLPA
-590 PKAPETEPPKVMS
+590 PKSPE
-603 PAPKVPD
+603 
-610 VKTPKEA
+610 
-617 PLPPKTPGVEV
+617 VEV

-639 EAEPPKV
+639 
-646 EPPKV
+646 
-651 EQPKPKVPEVHLP
+651 
-664 APKSP
+664 
-669 ESMPPKATPPAPK
+669 
-682 VPDVKTPK
+682 DVKTPK
-690 EAPLPP
+690 S
-696 KTPEV
+696 PEV
-701 AHPEVEKS
+701 AHPEVEKP

-733 AEVKKTESGVSMAP
+733 SEVKKTESGVSMAP
-747 KVGIQKET
+747 KVGIQNET

>member
-76 SEEKLVS
+76 PEEKLVS

-89 KSAAQ
+89 ESAAQ

-152 ISADNDEIKWK
+152 ISADNNEIKWK

-188 QLTNIIDSQSRE
+188 QLTKIIDSQSEE
-200 DIFNKFPKDVNDEA
+200 DIFNKFPKDVNSEA

-286 NQEMQTF
+286 NREMQTF

-323 SESAKSNNEGITII
+323 SESAKPNNEGITIV
-337 GDSSP
+337 GSVLGPDSSP

-359 VPKADVPKVEQPKP
+359 VPKAEVPKVEQPKP
-373 KDPEIQL
+373 KAPEVQ
-380 PTPKSPESV
+380 PPAPKSPETV
-389 PPKVMPPT
+389 PPKVMPPA
-397 PKVPEVKTPKEAPL
+397 PKVPDVKTPKEAPL

-421 KVMLPTPKV
+421 KVMPPTPKV
-430 PEVKTPKVEYP
+430 PDVKTPKVEYP
-441 DTDAPKIES
+441 DTDAPEIES

-458 PEVLPPTPKVPEVEV
+458 PEVLPPTPKVPDVKTPKEVPLPPKTPGVEVPKVMLPTPKAPGVEV

-483 PEAEP
+483 PEAEL

-537 TPGVEVPKVMLP
+537 TPGVEVPKVIPP
-549 TPKAPEV
+549 TPKA
-556 EVPKITPPTSKVPEA
+556 
-571 EPPKVE
+571 
-577 QPKPKVPEVHLPA
+577 
-590 PKAPETEPPKVMS
+590 
-603 PAPKVPD
+603 
-610 VKTPKEA
+610 
-617 PLPPKTPGVEV
+617 PGVEV
-628 PKVTPPTSKVP
+628 PKVTPPTSKI
-639 EAEPPKV
+639 
-646 EPPKV
+646 
-651 EQPKPKVPEVHLP
+651 
-664 APKSP
+664 
-669 ESMPPKATPPAPK
+669 
-682 VPDVKTPK
+682 PDVKTPK
-690 EAPLPP
+690 S
-696 KTPEV
+696 PEV
-701 AHPEVEKS
+701 AHPEVEKT

-722 KPNIIHPEVLQ
+722 KPNIIHSEVLQ
-733 AEVKKTESGVSMAP
+733 SEVKKTESGVSMAP
-747 KVGIQKET
+747 KVGIQNET

>member
-13 STAVLGGFLIC
+13 STAVLGSFLIC

-45 VSSENQTVA
+45 VSSENQTA
-54 AVDGI
+54 TAVDGI

-67 TSEEGDKQA
+67 TSEEGDEQA
-76 SEEKLVS
+76 PEEKLVS

-89 KSAAQ
+89 ESATQ
-94 VATDPD
+94 VATDPGAS
-100 VPSQSLSVSEAE
+100 SQSLNVSEPE
-112 VSTAD
+112 ISTAD

-141 ERIRNAVSIEK
+141 EQIRNAVSIEK
-152 ISADNDEIKWK
+152 ISADNDKIKWR

-244 VGRVGGELEK
+244 VGRVGGVLDQ
-254 WKEESS
+254 WKGESS

-273 KEKATYELTAQVT
+273 KEKATYELTAQVK

-323 SESAKSNNEGITII
+323 SESAKPNITII
-337 GDSSP
+337 GSVLGPDSSP

-359 VPKADVPKVEQPKP
+359 VPKAEVPKVEQPKP
-373 KDPEIQL
+373 KVPEVHL
-380 PTPKSPESV
+380 PAPKAPETV
-389 PPKVMPPT
+389 PPKVMPPA

-421 KVMLPTPKV
+421 KVMLPTPQSPEVVPPKVTPPAPKV
-430 PEVKTPKVEYP
+430 PEVKTPKVEQP
-441 DTDAPKIES
+441 DTDAPEIES
-450 PKAPETER
+450 PKSPETER
-458 PEVLPPTPKVPEVEV
+458 PEVLPPTPKVPEVEP
-473 PKVIPPTSKV
+473 PKVILPTPKA
-483 PEAEP
+483 PEAE
-488 PKVEQPK
+488 
-495 PKVPEVHL
+495 
-503 PAPKSPE
+503 
-510 TEPPKVMSPAPKV
+510 T
-523 PDVKTPKEAPLPPK
+523 
-537 TPGVEVPKVMLP
+537 PKVMLP
-549 TPKAPEV
+549 TPK
-556 EVPKITPPTSKVPEA
+556 S
-571 EPPKVE
+571 
-577 QPKPKVPEVHLPA
+577 
-590 PKAPETEPPKVMS
+590 
-603 PAPKVPD
+603 
-610 VKTPKEA
+610 
-617 PLPPKTPGVEV
+617 
-628 PKVTPPTSKVP
+628 
-639 EAEPPKV
+639 
-646 EPPKV
+646 
-651 EQPKPKVPEVHLP
+651 
-664 APKSP
+664 
-669 ESMPPKATPPAPK
+669 
-682 VPDVKTPK
+682 
-690 EAPLPP
+690 
-696 KTPEV
+696 PEV
-701 AHPEVEKS
+701 AHPDVEKS
-709 AGIQPEKGQPEVN
+709 TGIQPEKGQPEVN
-722 KPNIIHPEVLQ
+722 KPNIIHPEVFQ
-733 AEVKKTESGVSMAP
+733 SEVKKTESGFSPAP

>member
-34 NLQEIPTESAT
+34 NLQEMPTESAT
-45 VSSENQTVA
+45 VSSENQTA
-54 AVDGI
+54 TAVDGI

-76 SEEKLVS
+76 PEEKLVS

-89 KSAAQ
+89 ESATQ
-94 VATDPD
+94 VATDPGAS
-100 VPSQSLSVSEAE
+100 SQSLNVSEPE
-112 VSTAD
+112 ISTAD

-141 ERIRNAVSIEK
+141 EQIRNAGSIEK
-152 ISADNDEIKWK
+152 ISADNDKIKWR

-286 NQEMQTF
+286 NREMQAF

-323 SESAKSNNEGITII
+323 SESAKPNNEGITII
-337 GDSSP
+337 GSVLGPDSSP

-348 EPRGDRTPDID
+348 EPRGDRTPDIV

-373 KDPEIQL
+373 KDPEVQL
-380 PTPKSPESV
+380 PAPKAPESV
-389 PPKVMPPT
+389 PPKVMPPA
-397 PKVPEVKTPKEAPL
+397 PKVPDVKTPKEAPL

-421 KVMLPTPKV
+421 KVMPPTPKV
-430 PEVKTPKVEYP
+430 PDVKTPKVEYP
-441 DTDAPKIES
+441 DTDAPVIES

-473 PKVIPPTSKV
+473 PKVIPPTS
-483 PEAEP
+483 
-488 PKVEQPK
+488 
-495 PKVPEVHL
+495 KVPEVHL

-537 TPGVEVPKVMLP
+537 TPGVEVPKVIPP

-556 EVPKITPPTSKVPEA
+556 EVPKVTPPTSKVPEA

-590 PKAPETEPPKVMS
+590 PKSPE
-603 PAPKVPD
+603 
-610 VKTPKEA
+610 
-617 PLPPKTPGVEV
+617 VEV

-639 EAEPPKV
+639 
-646 EPPKV
+646 
-651 EQPKPKVPEVHLP
+651 
-664 APKSP
+664 
-669 ESMPPKATPPAPK
+669 
-682 VPDVKTPK
+682 DVKTPK
-690 EAPLPP
+690 S
-696 KTPEV
+696 PEV
-701 AHPEVEKS
+701 VHPEVEKP
-709 AGIQPEKGQPEVN
+709 AGIQPEKGQLEVN

-733 AEVKKTESGVSMAP
+733 SEVKKTESGVSMAP

-770 GALATLAS
+770 GALAALAS

>member
-45 VSSENQTVA
+45 VSSENQTA
-54 AVDGI
+54 TAVDGI

-76 SEEKLVS
+76 PEEKLVS

-89 KSAAQ
+89 ESATQ

-100 VPSQSLSVSEAE
+100 APSQSLNVSEPE
-112 VSTAD
+112 VSTAN

-123 EEKLIQESNYY
+123 EEKLIQESNYH

-141 ERIRNAVSIEK
+141 EQIRKAVSIEK

-163 VTFDRKNWTFSGEG
+163 VTFDRKNWIFSGEG

-188 QLTNIIDSQSRE
+188 QLTNIIDKQSEE
-200 DIFNKFPKDVNDEA
+200 DIFDKFPTEVDGDA

-224 SREKNANNDERS
+224 SREKNTNNGERS

-323 SESAKSNNEGITII
+323 SESAKPNNEGITII

-373 KDPEIQL
+373 KDPEVQL
-380 PTPKSPESV
+380 PAPKAPESV
-389 PPKVMPPT
+389 PPKVM
-397 PKVPEVKTPKEAPL
+397 
-411 PPKTPEVEVP
+411 
-421 KVMLPTPKV
+421 
-430 PEVKTPKVEYP
+430 
-441 DTDAPKIES
+441 
-450 PKAPETER
+450 
-458 PEVLPPTPKVPEVEV
+458 
-473 PKVIPPTSKV
+473 
-483 PEAEP
+483 
-488 PKVEQPK
+488 
-495 PKVPEVHL
+495 
-503 PAPKSPE
+503 
-510 TEPPKVMSPAPKV
+510 
-523 PDVKTPKEAPLPPK
+523 
-537 TPGVEVPKVMLP
+537 
-549 TPKAPEV
+549 
-556 EVPKITPPTSKVPEA
+556 
-571 EPPKVE
+571 
-577 QPKPKVPEVHLPA
+577 
-590 PKAPETEPPKVMS
+590 
-603 PAPKVPD
+603 
-610 VKTPKEA
+610 
-617 PLPPKTPGVEV
+617 
-628 PKVTPPTSKVP
+628 
-639 EAEPPKV
+639 
-646 EPPKV
+646 
-651 EQPKPKVPEVHLP
+651 
-664 APKSP
+664 
-669 ESMPPKATPPAPK
+669 PPAPK

-696 KTPEV
+696 KSPEV
-701 AHPEVEKS
+701 VHPEVEKP
-709 AGIQPEKGQPEVN
+709 AGIQPEKGQLEVN

-733 AEVKKTESGVSMAP
+733 SEVKKTESGVSMAP

-770 GALATLAS
+770 GALAALAS

>member
-34 NLQEIPTESAT
+34 NLQEMPTESAT
-45 VSSENQTVA
+45 VSSENQTA
-54 AVDGI
+54 TAVDGI

-76 SEEKLVS
+76 PEEKLVS

-89 KSAAQ
+89 ESATQ
-94 VATDPD
+94 VATNPD
-100 VPSQSLSVSEAE
+100 APSQSLNVSEPE
-112 VSTAD
+112 ISTAD

-123 EEKLIQESNYY
+123 EEKLIQESNYH

-141 ERIRNAVSIEK
+141 EQIRNAVSIEK
-152 ISADNDEIKWK
+152 ISADNDKIKWR
-163 VTFDRKNWTFSGEG
+163 VTFDRKNWTFGGEG

-286 NQEMQTF
+286 NREMQTS

-323 SESAKSNNEGITII
+323 SESAKPNNEGITII

-359 VPKADVPKVEQPKP
+359 VPKAEVPKVEQPKP
-373 KDPEIQL
+373 KAPEVQL
-380 PTPKSPESV
+380 PAPKAPESV
-389 PPKVMPPT
+389 PPKVMPPA
-397 PKVPEVKTPKEAPL
+397 PKVPD
-411 PPKTPEVEVP
+411 
-421 KVMLPTPKV
+421 
-430 PEVKTPKVEYP
+430 VKTPKVEYP
-441 DTDAPKIES
+441 DTDAPEIES

-483 PEAEP
+483 PEAEL

-537 TPGVEVPKVMLP
+537 TPGVEVPKVIPP
-549 TPKAPEV
+549 TPKAPE
-556 EVPKITPPTSKVPEA
+556 
-571 EPPKVE
+571 
-577 QPKPKVPEVHLPA
+577 
-590 PKAPETEPPKVMS
+590 
-603 PAPKVPD
+603 
-610 VKTPKEA
+610 
-617 PLPPKTPGVEV
+617 VEV

-639 EAEPPKV
+639 EV
-646 EPPKV
+646 ETPKV

-669 ESMPPKATPPAPK
+669 EVEVPKVTPPTSK
-682 VPDVKTPK
+682 IPDVKTPK
-690 EAPLPP
+690 S
-696 KTPEV
+696 PEV
-701 AHPEVEKS
+701 AHPEVEKP

-722 KPNIIHPEVLQ
+722 KPNIIHSEVLQ
-733 AEVKKTESGVSMAP
+733 SEVKKTESGVSMAP

>member
-45 VSSENQTVA
+45 VSSENQTAA

-67 TSEEGDKQA
+67 MSEEGDEQA
-76 SEEKLVS
+76 PEEKLVS

-89 KSAAQ
+89 ESATQ

-100 VPSQSLSVSEAE
+100 TPSQSLNVSEAE
-112 VSTAD
+112 NSTAD

-141 ERIRNAVSIEK
+141 EQIRNAVSIEK
-152 ISADNDEIKWK
+152 ISADNNEIKWK
-163 VTFDRKNWTFSGEG
+163 VTFDRKNWVFKGEG

-188 QLTNIIDSQSRE
+188 QLTKIIDSQSEE
-200 DIFNKFPKDVNDEA
+200 DIFNKFPKDVNSEA

-224 SREKNANNDERS
+224 SREKNTNNGERS

-273 KEKATYELTAQVT
+273 KERATYELTAQVT
-286 NQEMQTF
+286 NREMQTF

-323 SESAKSNNEGITII
+323 SESAKPNNEGITII
-337 GDSSP
+337 GSVLGPDSSP

-348 EPRGDRTPDID
+348 EPQGDRTPDID

-373 KDPEIQL
+373 KVPEVHL
-380 PTPKSPESV
+380 PAPKAPETV
-389 PPKVMPPT
+389 PPKVMPPA
-397 PKVPEVKTPKEAPL
+397 PKVPD
-411 PPKTPEVEVP
+411 
-421 KVMLPTPKV
+421 
-430 PEVKTPKVEYP
+430 VKTPKVEYP
-441 DTDAPKIES
+441 DTDAPEIES

-458 PEVLPPTPKVPEVEV
+458 PEVLPPTSKVPEAEP

-510 TEPPKVMSPAPKV
+510 
-523 PDVKTPKEAPLPPK
+523 
-537 TPGVEVPKVMLP
+537 VEVPKV
-549 TPKAPEV
+549 
-556 EVPKITPPTSKVPEA
+556 TPPTLKVPEA

-590 PKAPETEPPKVMS
+590 PKSPE
-603 PAPKVPD
+603 
-610 VKTPKEA
+610 
-617 PLPPKTPGVEV
+617 VEV

-639 EAEPPKV
+639 DVKM
-646 EPPKV
+646 
-651 EQPKPKVPEVHLP
+651 
-664 APKSP
+664 PKSP
-669 ESMPPKATPPAPK
+669 E
-682 VPDVKTPK
+682 VV
-690 EAPLPP
+690 
-696 KTPEV
+696 
-701 AHPEVEKS
+701 HPEVEKP
-709 AGIQPEKGQPEVN
+709 AGIQPEKGQLEVN

-733 AEVKKTESGVSMAP
+733 SEVKKTESGVSMAP

-770 GALATLAS
+770 GALAALAS

>member
-24 HVPSVSAETG
+24 HAPSVSAETG

-45 VSSENQTVA
+45 VSSENQTA
-54 AVDGI
+54 TAVDGI

-76 SEEKLVS
+76 PEEKLVS

-89 KSAAQ
+89 ESATQ

-100 VPSQSLSVSEAE
+100 APSQSLSVSGAE
-112 VSTAD
+112 ISTAD

-123 EEKLIQESNYY
+123 EEKLIQESNYH

-141 ERIRNAVSIEK
+141 EQIRNAVSIEK

-188 QLTNIIDSQSRE
+188 QLTKIIDSQSEE
-200 DIFNKFPKDVNDEA
+200 DIFNKFPKDVNSEA

-273 KEKATYELTAQVT
+273 KEKATYELTARVT
-286 NQEMQTF
+286 NREMQTF

-323 SESAKSNNEGITII
+323 SESAKPNNEGITII
-337 GDSSP
+337 GSVPRPDSSP
-342 ESDRTP
+342 ESDRIP

-373 KDPEIQL
+373 KDPEVQL
-380 PTPKSPESV
+380 PAPKAPETV
-389 PPKVMPPT
+389 PPKVMPPA

-430 PEVKTPKVEYP
+430 PEVKTPKVEQPKPKVPEVHLPAPKVPETVPPKVMPPAPKVPEVKTPKEAPLPPKTPEVKVPKVMLPTPQSPEVVPPKVTPPAPKVPEVKTPKVEQP
-441 DTDAPKIES
+441 DTDAPEIES
-450 PKAPETER
+450 PKSPETER
-458 PEVLPPTPKVPEVEV
+458 PEVLPPTPKVPEVEP
-473 PKVIPPTSKV
+473 PKVILPTPKA
-483 PEAEP
+483 PEAE
-488 PKVEQPK
+488 
-495 PKVPEVHL
+495 
-503 PAPKSPE
+503 S
-510 TEPPKVMSPAPKV
+510 
-523 PDVKTPKEAPLPPK
+523 
-537 TPGVEVPKVMLP
+537 PKVMLP
-549 TPKAPEV
+549 TPK
-556 EVPKITPPTSKVPEA
+556 S
-571 EPPKVE
+571 
-577 QPKPKVPEVHLPA
+577 
-590 PKAPETEPPKVMS
+590 
-603 PAPKVPD
+603 
-610 VKTPKEA
+610 
-617 PLPPKTPGVEV
+617 
-628 PKVTPPTSKVP
+628 
-639 EAEPPKV
+639 
-646 EPPKV
+646 
-651 EQPKPKVPEVHLP
+651 
-664 APKSP
+664 
-669 ESMPPKATPPAPK
+669 
-682 VPDVKTPK
+682 
-690 EAPLPP
+690 
-696 KTPEV
+696 PEV
-701 AHPEVEKS
+701 AHPDVEKS
-709 AGIQPEKGQPEVN
+709 TGIQPEKGQPEVN
-722 KPNIIHPEVLQ
+722 KPNIIHPEVFQ
-733 AEVKKTESGVSMAP
+733 SEVKKTESGFSPAP

>member
-45 VSSENQTVA
+45 VSSENQTAA

-67 TSEEGDKQA
+67 MSEESDEQA
-76 SEEKLVS
+76 PEEKLVS

-89 KSAAQ
+89 ESAAQ
-94 VATDPD
+94 VATDSAD
-100 VPSQSLSVSEAE
+100 TPSQSLNVSEAE

-141 ERIRNAVSIEK
+141 EQIRNAVSIEK
-152 ISADNDEIKWK
+152 ISADTNEIKWK
-163 VTFDRKNWTFSGEG
+163 VTFDRKNWVFKGEG

-188 QLTNIIDSQSRE
+188 QLTKIIDKQSEE
-200 DIFNKFPKDVNDEA
+200 DIFDKFPTEVDGDA
-214 NSGGQPYRFF
+214 NSERQPYRFF
-224 SREKNANNDERS
+224 SREKNARDSERS

-260 SIYFLQVQRDSVA
+260 SIYFLQVQRDSVV
-273 KEKATYELTAQVT
+273 KEKATYELTARVT
-286 NQEMQTF
+286 NREMQTF

-323 SESAKSNNEGITII
+323 SESAKPNNEGITII
-337 GDSSP
+337 GSVPRPDSSP
-342 ESDRTP
+342 ESDRIP

-373 KDPEIQL
+373 KDPEVQL
-380 PTPKSPESV
+380 PAPKAPETV
-389 PPKVMPPT
+389 PPKVMPPA

-430 PEVKTPKVEYP
+430 PEVKTPKVEQP
-441 DTDAPKIES
+441 DTDAPEIES
-450 PKAPETER
+450 PKSPETERPEVLPPTPKVPEAETPKVEQPKPKDPEVQLPAPKDPETVPPKVTPPAPKVPDVKTPKVEHPDTDAPEIESPKSPETER
-458 PEVLPPTPKVPEVEV
+458 PEVLPPTPKVPEVEP
-473 PKVIPPTSKV
+473 PKVILPTPKA

-488 PKVEQPK
+488 
-495 PKVPEVHL
+495 
-503 PAPKSPE
+503 
-510 TEPPKVMSPAPKV
+510 
-523 PDVKTPKEAPLPPK
+523 
-537 TPGVEVPKVMLP
+537 PKVMLP
-549 TPKAPEV
+549 TPK
-556 EVPKITPPTSKVPEA
+556 S
-571 EPPKVE
+571 
-577 QPKPKVPEVHLPA
+577 
-590 PKAPETEPPKVMS
+590 
-603 PAPKVPD
+603 
-610 VKTPKEA
+610 
-617 PLPPKTPGVEV
+617 
-628 PKVTPPTSKVP
+628 
-639 EAEPPKV
+639 
-646 EPPKV
+646 
-651 EQPKPKVPEVHLP
+651 
-664 APKSP
+664 
-669 ESMPPKATPPAPK
+669 
-682 VPDVKTPK
+682 
-690 EAPLPP
+690 
-696 KTPEV
+696 PEV
-701 AHPEVEKS
+701 AHPDVEKS
-709 AGIQPEKGQPEVN
+709 TGIQPEKGQPEVN
-722 KPNIIHPEVLQ
+722 KPNIIHPEVFQ
-733 AEVKKTESGVSMAP
+733 SEVKKTESGFSPAP

-778 SLYLFKQHR
+778 SLYLFKQHW

>member
-34 NLQEIPTESAT
+34 NLQEMPTESAT
-45 VSSENQTVA
+45 VSSENQTA
-54 AVDGI
+54 TAVDGI

-67 TSEEGDKQA
+67 MSEEGDKQA
-76 SEEKLVS
+76 PEEELVS

-89 KSAAQ
+89 ESATQ

-100 VPSQSLSVSEAE
+100 APSQSLNVSEAE
-112 VSTAD
+112 ISTAD

-123 EEKLIQESNYY
+123 EEKLIQESNYH

-141 ERIRNAVSIEK
+141 EQIRNAVSIEK
-152 ISADNDEIKWK
+152 ISADNDKIKWR

-188 QLTNIIDSQSRE
+188 QLTNIIDKQSEE
-200 DIFNKFPKDVNDEA
+200 DIFDKFPTEVDGDA

-224 SREKNANNDERS
+224 SREKNTNNGERS

-323 SESAKSNNEGITII
+323 SESAKPNNEGITII

-373 KDPEIQL
+373 KDPEVQL
-380 PTPKSPESV
+380 PAPKAPESV
-389 PPKVMPPT
+389 PPKVMPPA
-397 PKVPEVKTPKEAPL
+397 PKVPDVKTPKEAPL
-411 PPKTPEVEVP
+411 SPKTPEVEVP
-421 KVMLPTPKV
+421 KVMPPTPKV
-430 PEVKTPKVEYP
+430 PDVKTPKVEYP
-441 DTDAPKIES
+441 DTDAPEIES

-458 PEVLPPTPKVPEVEV
+458 PEVLPPTSKVPEVEPPKVMLPTPKSPEAEPPKVEQPKPKVPEVHLPAPKSPEVEV
-473 PKVIPPTSKV
+473 PKVTPPTLKV

-510 TEPPKVMSPAPKV
+510 
-523 PDVKTPKEAPLPPK
+523 
-537 TPGVEVPKVMLP
+537 
-549 TPKAPEV
+549 
-556 EVPKITPPTSKVPEA
+556 
-571 EPPKVE
+571 
-577 QPKPKVPEVHLPA
+577 
-590 PKAPETEPPKVMS
+590 
-603 PAPKVPD
+603 
-610 VKTPKEA
+610 
-617 PLPPKTPGVEV
+617 VEV

-639 EAEPPKV
+639 DVKM
-646 EPPKV
+646 
-651 EQPKPKVPEVHLP
+651 
-664 APKSP
+664 PKSP
-669 ESMPPKATPPAPK
+669 E
-682 VPDVKTPK
+682 VV
-690 EAPLPP
+690 
-696 KTPEV
+696 
-701 AHPEVEKS
+701 HPEVEKP
-709 AGIQPEKGQPEVN
+709 AGIQPEKGQLEVN

-733 AEVKKTESGVSMAP
+733 SEVKKTESGVSMAP

-770 GALATLAS
+770 GALAALAS

>member
-45 VSSENQTVA
+45 VSSENQTAA

-67 TSEEGDKQA
+67 MSEESDVQA
-76 SEEKLVS
+76 PEEKLVS

-89 KSAAQ
+89 ESATQ
-94 VATDPD
+94 VAMDPD
-100 VPSQSLSVSEAE
+100 APSQSLNVSEAE

-141 ERIRNAVSIEK
+141 ERIRKAVSIEK
-152 ISADNDEIKWK
+152 ISADNNEIKWK

-188 QLTNIIDSQSRE
+188 QLTKIIDKQSEE
-200 DIFNKFPKDVNDEA
+200 DIFDKFPTDVDGDA

-224 SREKNANNDERS
+224 SKEKNANNDERS

-260 SIYFLQVQRDSVA
+260 SIYFLQVQRDSVV

-286 NQEMQTF
+286 NREMQTF

-323 SESAKSNNEGITII
+323 SESAKPNNEGIAIL
-337 GDSSP
+337 GSVPRPDSSP
-342 ESDRTP
+342 EGDRIP

-373 KDPEIQL
+373 KDPEVQL
-380 PTPKSPESV
+380 PAPKAPESV
-389 PPKVMPPT
+389 PPKVILPAPKVPEVKTPKEAPLPLPPKTPEVEVPKVMLPTPKVPEVKTPKVEQPKPKVPEVHLPAPKGPETVPPKVMPPA

-421 KVMLPTPKV
+421 KVMLPTPQSPEVVPPKVTPPAPKV
-430 PEVKTPKVEYP
+430 PEVKTPKVEQP
-441 DTDAPKIES
+441 DTDAPEIES
-450 PKAPETER
+450 PKSPETER
-458 PEVLPPTPKVPEVEV
+458 PEVLPPTPKVPEVEP
-473 PKVIPPTSKV
+473 PKVILPTPKA
-483 PEAEP
+483 PEAE
-488 PKVEQPK
+488 
-495 PKVPEVHL
+495 
-503 PAPKSPE
+503 
-510 TEPPKVMSPAPKV
+510 T
-523 PDVKTPKEAPLPPK
+523 
-537 TPGVEVPKVMLP
+537 PKVMLP
-549 TPKAPEV
+549 TPK
-556 EVPKITPPTSKVPEA
+556 S
-571 EPPKVE
+571 
-577 QPKPKVPEVHLPA
+577 
-590 PKAPETEPPKVMS
+590 
-603 PAPKVPD
+603 
-610 VKTPKEA
+610 
-617 PLPPKTPGVEV
+617 
-628 PKVTPPTSKVP
+628 
-639 EAEPPKV
+639 
-646 EPPKV
+646 
-651 EQPKPKVPEVHLP
+651 
-664 APKSP
+664 
-669 ESMPPKATPPAPK
+669 
-682 VPDVKTPK
+682 
-690 EAPLPP
+690 
-696 KTPEV
+696 PEV
-701 AHPEVEKS
+701 AHPDVEKS
-709 AGIQPEKGQPEVN
+709 TGIQPEKGQPEVN
-722 KPNIIHPEVLQ
+722 KPNIIHPEVFQ
-733 AEVKKTESGVSMAP
+733 SEVKKTESGFSPAP

>member
-45 VSSENQTVA
+45 VSSENQTA
-54 AVDGI
+54 TAVDGI

-67 TSEEGDKQA
+67 TSEEGDEQA
-76 SEEKLVS
+76 PEEKLVS

-89 KSAAQ
+89 ESATQ
-94 VATDPD
+94 VATDPGAS
-100 VPSQSLSVSEAE
+100 SQSLNVSEPE
-112 VSTAD
+112 ISTAD

-141 ERIRNAVSIEK
+141 EQIRNAVSIEK
-152 ISADNDEIKWK
+152 ISADNDKIKWR

-188 QLTNIIDSQSRE
+188 QLTNIIDKQSEE
-200 DIFNKFPKDVNDEA
+200 DIFDKFPTDVDGDA

-224 SREKNANNDERS
+224 SKEKNANNDERS

-260 SIYFLQVQRDSVA
+260 SIYFLQVQRDSVV

-286 NQEMQTF
+286 NREMQTF

-323 SESAKSNNEGITII
+323 SESAKPNNEGITII

-342 ESDRTP
+342 ESDRTL

-373 KDPEIQL
+373 KAPEVQ
-380 PTPKSPESV
+380 PPAPKAPESV
-389 PPKVMPPT
+389 PPKVMPPA
-397 PKVPEVKTPKEAPL
+397 PKVPDVKTPKEAPL

-421 KVMLPTPKV
+421 KVMPPTPKV
-430 PEVKTPKVEYP
+430 PDVKTPKVEYP
-441 DTDAPKIES
+441 DTDAPEIES

-473 PKVIPPTSKV
+473 PKVTPPTSKV
-483 PEAEP
+483 PEAEV
-488 PKVEQPK
+488 PKV
-495 PKVPEVHL
+495 
-503 PAPKSPE
+503 
-510 TEPPKVMSPAPKV
+510 TPPTSKV
-523 PDVKTPKEAPLPPK
+523 PDVKTPKEVPLPPK

-549 TPKAPEV
+549 TPKAPGV
-556 EVPKITPPTSKVPEA
+556 EVPKVTPPTSKVPEA

-590 PKAPETEPPKVMS
+590 PES
-603 PAPKVPD
+603 
-610 VKTPKEA
+610 
-617 PLPPKTPGVEV
+617 PGVEV
-628 PKVTPPTSKVP
+628 PKVTPPTSKI
-639 EAEPPKV
+639 
-646 EPPKV
+646 
-651 EQPKPKVPEVHLP
+651 
-664 APKSP
+664 
-669 ESMPPKATPPAPK
+669 
-682 VPDVKTPK
+682 PDVKMPK
-690 EAPLPP
+690 S
-696 KTPEV
+696 PEV
-701 AHPEVEKS
+701 AHPEVEKP

-722 KPNIIHPEVLQ
+722 KLNIIHSEVLQ
-733 AEVKKTESGVSMAP
+733 SEVKKTESGVSMAP

>member
-76 SEEKLVS
+76 PEEKLVS

-89 KSAAQ
+89 ESAAQ

-152 ISADNDEIKWK
+152 ISADNNEIKWK

-188 QLTNIIDSQSRE
+188 QLTKIIDSQSEE
-200 DIFNKFPKDVNDEA
+200 DIFNKFPKDVNSEA

-286 NQEMQTF
+286 NREMQTF

-323 SESAKSNNEGITII
+323 SESAKPNNEGITIV
-337 GDSSP
+337 GSVLGPDSSP

-359 VPKADVPKVEQPKP
+359 VPKAEVPKVEQPKP
-373 KDPEIQL
+373 KAPEVQ
-380 PTPKSPESV
+380 PPAPKSPETV
-389 PPKVMPPT
+389 PPKVMPPA
-397 PKVPEVKTPKEAPL
+397 PKVPDVKTPKEAPL

-421 KVMLPTPKV
+421 KVMPPTPKV
-430 PEVKTPKVEYP
+430 PDVKTPKVEYP
-441 DTDAPKIES
+441 DTDAPEIES

-458 PEVLPPTPKVPEVEV
+458 PEVLPPTPKVPDVKTPKEVPLPPKTPGVEVPKVMLPTPKAPGVEV

-483 PEAEP
+483 PEAEL

-537 TPGVEVPKVMLP
+537 TPGVEVPKVIPP

-556 EVPKITPPTSKVPEA
+556 EVPKVTPPTSKI
-571 EPPKVE
+571 
-577 QPKPKVPEVHLPA
+577 
-590 PKAPETEPPKVMS
+590 
-603 PAPKVPD
+603 PD
-610 VKTPKEA
+610 VKTPK
-617 PLPPKTPGVEV
+617 
-628 PKVTPPTSKVP
+628 S
-639 EAEPPKV
+639 
-646 EPPKV
+646 
-651 EQPKPKVPEVHLP
+651 
-664 APKSP
+664 
-669 ESMPPKATPPAPK
+669 
-682 VPDVKTPK
+682 
-690 EAPLPP
+690 
-696 KTPEV
+696 PEV
-701 AHPEVEKS
+701 AHPEVEKT

-722 KPNIIHPEVLQ
+722 KPNIIHSEVLQ
-733 AEVKKTESGVSMAP
+733 SEVKKTESGVSMAP
-747 KVGIQKET
+747 KVGIQNET

>member
-13 STAVLGGFLIC
+13 NTAVLGGFLIC

-45 VSSENQTVA
+45 VSSENQTA
-54 AVDGI
+54 IAVDGI

-89 KSAAQ
+89 ESATQ

-100 VPSQSLSVSEAE
+100 APSQSLNVSEPE

-123 EEKLIQESNYY
+123 EEKLIQESNYH

-141 ERIRNAVSIEK
+141 EQIRNAVSIEK

-188 QLTNIIDSQSRE
+188 QLTNIIDKQSEE

-397 PKVPEVKTPKEAPL
+397 PKVPEVKTPK
-411 PPKTPEVEVP
+411 
-421 KVMLPTPKV
+421 
-430 PEVKTPKVEYP
+430 VEYP

-556 EVPKITPPTSKVPEA
+556 EVPKVTPPTSKVPEA

-577 QPKPKVPEVHLPA
+577 QPKPKVPEAHLPA
-590 PKAPETEPPKVMS
+590 PKSPE
-603 PAPKVPD
+603 
-610 VKTPKEA
+610 
-617 PLPPKTPGVEV
+617 VEV

-639 EAEPPKV
+639 
-646 EPPKV
+646 
-651 EQPKPKVPEVHLP
+651 
-664 APKSP
+664 
-669 ESMPPKATPPAPK
+669 
-682 VPDVKTPK
+682 DIKT
-690 EAPLPP
+690 P

-701 AHPEVEKS
+701 AHPEVEKP

-733 AEVKKTESGVSMAP
+733 SEVKKTESGVSMAP
-747 KVGIQKET
+747 KVGIQNET

-770 GALATLAS
+770 VALATLAS